1 MCMSALLTGISLYH
15 MCAWNPGR
23 LEEGIGAPGTGITD
37 DSELP
42 GECWELNSGPL
53 KKPPL
58 LFTTEP
64 SLQLL
69 LLYFC

>member
-1 MCMSALLTGISLYH
+1 MCVTALLASVYH
-15 MCAWNPGR
+15 MCAWNPEM
-23 LEEGIGAPGTGITD
+23 LEDGTGAPGTGITD

-42 GECWELNSGPL
+42 CESWESNSGPL
-53 KKPPL
+53 KEPPL

-64 SLQLL
+64 FLQLL